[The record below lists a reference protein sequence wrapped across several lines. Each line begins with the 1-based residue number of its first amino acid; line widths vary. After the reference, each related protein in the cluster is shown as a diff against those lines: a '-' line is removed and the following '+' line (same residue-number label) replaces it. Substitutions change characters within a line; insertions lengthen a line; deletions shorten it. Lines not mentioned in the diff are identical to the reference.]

1 MKKSRKIARRGRPRS
16 FNEGAALEKAMHVF
30 WRKGYDAAALSD
42 LTKAMGINPPSL
54 YAAFGNKESLF
65 LKVLERYA
73 EGPAAYVMK
82 ALLAP
87 TAREVA
93 ERRLYGAVDMMCDS
107 SHPLGCLA
115 AQASAKCGDLRTSM
129 GKKLMAYVDGAHQ
142 ALLIDLNGQKR
153 RGTYPRV
160 LIPMHSHATSV
171 PLPKVFR
178 CKRPAGLAGRNCG
191 AWSRG
196 RWNNG
201 RTE

>member
-1 MKKSRKIARRGRPRS
+1 
-16 FNEGAALEKAMHVF
+16 LDKAMHVF

-142 ALLIDLNGQKR
+142 AFVDRFKR
-153 RGTYPRV
+153 AKAEGD
-160 LIPMHSHATSV
+160 
-171 PLPKVFR
+171 LPKSAD
-178 CKRPAGLAGRNCG
+178 PHALARYVSTIAQGISLQAASG
-191 AWSRG
+191 AS
-196 RWNNG
+196 
-201 RTE
+201 RTELRGVVKRALEQWPD

>member
-1 MKKSRKIARRGRPRS
+1 
-16 FNEGAALEKAMHVF
+16 MHVF

-93 ERRLYGAVDMMCDS
+93 EQRLYGAVNMMCDS

-115 AQASAKCGDLRTSM
+115 VQASAKCGDARGSM
-129 GKKLMAYVDGAHQ
+129 GKKLIAFCHGSHQ
-142 ALLIDLNGQKR
+142 AFVDRFKRAKAGGDLPTNAD
-153 RGTYPRV
+153 PN
-160 LIPMHSHATSV
+160 A
-171 PLPKVFR
+171 
-178 CKRPAGLAGRNCG
+178 LARYVSTIAQGISMQAASG
-191 AWSRG
+191 VS
-196 RWNNG
+196 
-201 RTE
+201 RTELRGVVKMALKQWPS

>member
-16 FNEGAALEKAMHVF
+16 FNEDAALEKAMHVF

-87 TAREVA
+87 TAREAA

-115 AQASAKCGDLRTSM
+115 AQASAKCGDLSSSM
-129 GKKLMAYVDGAHQ
+129 GKKLTAYVDGAHQ
-142 ALLIDLNGQKR
+142 AFVNRFQRAKAEGD
-153 RGTYPRV
+153 
-160 LIPMHSHATSV
+160 
-171 PLPKVFR
+171 LPKSADPHALARYVTTIAQGISLQA
-178 CKRPAGLAGRNCG
+178 AGGT
-191 AWSRG
+191 S
-196 RWNNG
+196 
-201 RTE
+201 RTELRGVVKRALEQWPD